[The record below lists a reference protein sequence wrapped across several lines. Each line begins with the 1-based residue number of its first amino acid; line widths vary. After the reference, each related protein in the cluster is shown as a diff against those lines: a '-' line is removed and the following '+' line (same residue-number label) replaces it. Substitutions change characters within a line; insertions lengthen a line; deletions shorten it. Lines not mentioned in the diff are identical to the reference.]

1 MNIVATVP
9 VTAAPLSKFETLDRE
24 ACLKRWRKQ
33 FGHEPP
39 RYVSVEF
46 MRRVL
51 AFEAQVKIYGGHSR
65 AVRHVLRSILKE
77 VETGKPK
84 DAAKPVPSPVTLRP
98 GTYLVREWNG
108 RPYRV
113 EVTENGFLMD
123 GKAYASLSALAQKI
137 TGTIWSGPR
146 FFGLART

>member
-9 VTAAPLSKFETLDRE
+9 VTAAPLSKFEALDRE

-39 RYVSVEF
+39 RYGSVEF

-51 AFEAQVKIYGGHSR
+51 AFEAQAKIYGGHSR
-65 AVRHVLRSILKE
+65 AVRHVLRSTLKE

>member
-1 MNIVATVP
+1 
-9 VTAAPLSKFETLDRE
+9 
-24 ACLKRWRKQ
+24 
-33 FGHEPP
+33 
-39 RYVSVEF
+39 

-51 AFEAQVKIYGGHSR
+51 TFEAQVKIYGGHSR

-77 VETGKPK
+77 DETGKPREG
-84 DAAKPVPSPVTLRP
+84 ATAVPSPVTLRP

-113 EVTENGFLMD
+113 EVTENGFVMD
-123 GKAYASLSALAQKI
+123 GKADASLSAIAQKI

-146 FFGLART
+146 FFGLARA